1 MLKNDKMYQN
11 ISSVDLFMI
20 DLVLMREAKWLFQW
34 GISEVHGL
42 VNQYLRRQVTPTK
55 ITYLDGKLVSSQL
68 TTAEHNLVSTNRR
81 Q

>member
-34 GISEVHGL
+34 GISEVHSL
-42 VNQYLRRQVTPTK
+42 VNQYLRRQVTPMK

-68 TTAEHNLVSTNRR
+68 TNRR
-81 Q
+81 